1 MAIKQNSAHP
11 RRPLPI
17 MWIPPGGCRKLVAVT
32 PGLSLLRK
40 HRLRLA
46 LWVAPALLFRAL
58 IPVGF
63 MLEPVAGRAEIV
75 LCGADAPRAMHAHGG
90 HDPAAHHQHSHADPT
105 CPYAQSAGPT
115 PLPSLAVLTAA
126 PMAPVFELPA
136 RIQQTH
142 AHFGPTREHAP
153 RAPPRLA

>member
-75 LCGADAPRAMHAHGG
+75 LCGSDTPNAMHDRGK
-90 HDPAAHHQHSHADPT
+90 HDHAEHRQHSHADPT
-105 CPYAQSAGPT
+105 CPYSQSAGPA
-115 PLPSLAVLTAA
+115 PLSSLALLAAA
-126 PMAPVFELPA
+126 PMLPVFVLPD
-136 RIQQTH
+136 RVQQSH
-142 AHFGPTREHAP
+142 AHFGPARQHSP